1 MTCEDYVTDM
11 KLTNLQRKWLWG
23 FLALIALLRVLLI
36 FQMPFTD
43 TTEARYAEIA
53 RKMVETNDWVTPQF
67 DYGVPFWGKPPL
79 HTWVSAIGM
88 KIFGV
93 GHFGARVFIFL
104 ITVATLWMLYAW
116 AKSFK
121 GRDYALI
128 GITVLSSSA
137 LFYLA
142 SGAVMTDM
150 VMAAGVFLSM
160 AGFYAAVSGQ
170 RYARLWGY
178 LFFVG
183 LGVGMLAKG
192 PVAVVLA
199 AIPIGMWVLL
209 KNRWVDTWRNLPWVV
224 GSLLTA
230 CIFLP
235 WYVAAEIK
243 TPGFLEYFIVGEHL
257 HRFLES
263 GWKDDLYGRGHSE
276 VRGMIWVFWL
286 AAALPWSFFIVAP
299 LRWGGRLY
307 RGVKSEEDG
316 WSLYLLC
323 WALSPMLFF
332 TMANNIIA
340 TYVIT
345 GLPAA
350 SFLVIDLWRYAGGGQ
365 QTIETRVIRFF
376 TATASVA
383 LILFTSVC
391 AAVIIG
397 GVSVVKKSE
406 MYLVQRMEALRDH
419 GSGDLYIW
427 RKRLYSAEFYT
438 AGNVHTIESV
448 EALQG
453 LLGNSQRDFL
463 AIRKDRV
470 HEVPEELLLN
480 FEFEGGIGKDALYY
494 EKPLPEPFAALTSK
508 NEVKPMRN
516 INQNSDGMNSRA
528 LKTILIYW
536 AASK

>member
-1 MTCEDYVTDM
+1 
-11 KLTNLQRKWLWG
+11 
-23 FLALIALLRVLLI
+23 LI
-36 FQMPFTD
+36 FQLPFTD

-79 HTWVSAIGM
+79 HTWVSALGM

-121 GRDYALI
+121 GRDYALV
-128 GITVLSSSA
+128 GIVTLSSLA

-142 SGAVMTDM
+142 SGMVMTDM

-160 AGFYAAVSGQ
+160 VSFYFAVLKKGRFQ
-170 RYARLWGY
+170 LWGY

-183 LGVGMLAKG
+183 LSIGMLAKG
-192 PVAVVLA
+192 PVAVVLT
-199 AIPIGMWVLL
+199 AIPVGMWVLL

-224 GSLLTA
+224 GSLLAT

-243 TPGFLEYFIVGEHL
+243 TPGFLSYFIIGEHFN
-257 HRFLES
+257 RFLES
-263 GWKDDLYGRGHSE
+263 GWKGDLYGHGHSE
-276 VRGMIWVFWL
+276 VRGTIWLFWF
-286 AAALPWSFFIVAP
+286 AAVLPWSFFFLAP
-299 LRWGGRLY
+299 LRWSGRLY
-307 RGVKSEEDG
+307 RGIKSEEDG

-332 TMANNIIA
+332 TMATNIIA

-350 SFLVIDLWRYAGGGQ
+350 SFLVIDLWGYVSGDA
-365 QTIETRVIRFF
+365 QTPRRGVVRFY
-376 TATASVA
+376 TASAGIA
-383 LILFTSVC
+383 LTLFFGVC

-397 GVSVVKKSE
+397 GSSVVEKSQ
-406 MYLVQRMEALRDH
+406 MYLVQYMNTIRDEN
-419 GSGDLYIW
+419 SGDLYIW
-427 RKRLYSAEFYT
+427 HKRLYSAEFYT
-438 AGNVHTIESV
+438 AGQVHTVESG
-448 EALQG
+448 EGLQ
-453 LLGNSQRDFL
+453 LMLDNSKRDFL
-463 AIRKDRV
+463 AIRKSRV
-470 HEVPEELLLN
+470 HQLPEEFLN
-480 FEFEGGIGKDALYY
+480 HFEFQAAIGKDVVYY
-494 EKPLPEPFAALTSK
+494 E
-508 NEVKPMRN
+508 
-516 INQNSDGMNSRA
+516 RA
-528 LKTILIYW
+528 LDTDPSSISSKLDTNPMIHAGHHFTETQNRILQTLLIYW
-536 AASK
+536 AASGQSGSRI